1 MFSNQPGRRP
11 VRRFSRTHRQL
22 LAAGLAGI
30 AALMTI
36 SLLRPSPPATT
47 AILVANRELPAGHTI
62 SDSDVGEAQ
71 WPTSVGPPPSVAE
84 IDDIRGRVTTGPLAA
99 GEPIGV
105 ARVIGPGLLELAGAT
120 SSDGTELVAAPI
132 RLADSG
138 QAALIRPGDTVDVI
152 AARASDGGGQSAERV
167 ATDVRVITIAGAADD
182 DPGLLS
188 SSDDSGAASTESGSL
203 IVLAVTPVTATD
215 LAAASTRSKLS
226 VVLKA
231 ASARVETSQTGA
243 LTP

>member
-1 MFSNQPGRRP
+1 MFAKPPGRRP
-11 VRRFSRTHRQL
+11 VRRFNRTHRQL
-22 LAAGLAGI
+22 LAAALAGI
-30 AALMTI
+30 AVLMTI
-36 SLLRPSPPATT
+36 SLLQPPPPTTT
-47 AILVANRELPAGHTI
+47 AILVATRDLPAGHAIT
-62 SDSDVGEAQ
+62 DADVSEAQ
-71 WPTSVGPPPSVAE
+71 WPTSVGPPPTVSDVAE
-84 IDDIRGRVTTGPLAA
+84 IRGRVTTGPLAS

-105 ARVIGPGLLELAGAT
+105 TRIIGPGLLELAGAT
-120 SSDGTELVAAPI
+120 RADGTEFVAAPI

-167 ATDVRVITIAGAADD
+167 ATDVRVITIAGANDD
-182 DPGLLS
+182 ASGLLPGSGDS
-188 SSDDSGAASTESGSL
+188 STAATETGSL

-231 ASARVETSQTGA
+231 AS
-243 LTP
+243 TPFSDAEGNEATP

>member
-1 MFSNQPGRRP
+1 
-11 VRRFSRTHRQL
+11 
-22 LAAGLAGI
+22 
-30 AALMTI
+30 MTI

-62 SDSDVGEAQ
+62 TESDVSEAL
-71 WPTSVGPPPSVAE
+71 WPTAVGPPPPVAE

-105 ARVIGPGLLELAGAT
+105 ARIIGPGLLDLTGAT
-120 SSDGTELVAAPI
+120 DSDGTELVAAPI

-152 AARASDGGGQSAERV
+152 AARASDAGGQSAERV
-167 ATDVRVITIAGAADD
+167 ATDVRVITIAGATDGES
-182 DPGLLS
+182 GLLS
-188 SSDDSGAASTESGSL
+188 SSGDSGANSAESGSL

-231 ASARVETSQTGA
+231 ASTPIDTGQGDATS
-243 LTP
+243 P